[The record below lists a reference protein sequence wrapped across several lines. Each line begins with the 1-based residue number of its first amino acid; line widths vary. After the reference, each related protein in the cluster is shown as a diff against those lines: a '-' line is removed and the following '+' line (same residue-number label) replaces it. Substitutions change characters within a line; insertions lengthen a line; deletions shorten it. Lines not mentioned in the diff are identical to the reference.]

1 MSNFDISTASY
12 NDTMR
17 MLEPSDP
24 CHADTFNVLF
34 GQLLNNTVAL
44 YQVQNNMASGFDDP
58 GLALRLMFLGWRYRN
73 EEVNAALAE
82 KVDMTEPLINLN
94 TAASSGTDDAELYDA
109 ICALGWQ
116 DDVIV

>member
-1 MSNFDISTASY
+1 MSNFDTSTASY

-82 KVDMTEPLINLN
+82 KVDMTDMKCYLDVNAPASSTDGRL
-94 TAASSGTDDAELYDA
+94 TAALE
-109 ICALGWQ
+109 ALGWLSE
-116 DDVIV
+116 VTE

>member
-34 GQLLNNTVAL
+34 GQLLNNDVVLNQT
-44 YQVQNNMASGFDDP
+44 QNSMASGYEDP
-58 GLALRLMFLGWRYRN
+58 GLALRLMFLGWRHHN
-73 EEVNAALAE
+73 EEVDAALAE
-82 KVDMTEPLINLN
+82 KVDMTEMKCYLDVNAPASSTDGQL
-94 TAASSGTDDAELYDA
+94 TAALE
-109 ICALGWQ
+109 ALGWLS
-116 DDVIV
+116 DVTE